1 MVAARKLSRLQK
13 FLLLEA
19 LAKRSALADPKALLM
34 FAEITT
40 AAGHRHSENGV
51 NASLSRACRRLRER
65 GLVLV
70 VHRPAITRA
79 ERYQLKQSS
88 RRRGTNYRS
97 WQAGISLT
105 AAGFEAA
112 LRLTQRGTQLPLLLE

>member
-1 MVAARKLSRLQK
+1 MVAAQKLSRLQK
-13 FLLLEA
+13 FLLSEA
-19 LAKRSALADPKALLM
+19 LAKRSAWADRKAVLV
-34 FAEITT
+34 FAEIKT
-40 AAGHRHSENGV
+40 AAGRRHSENVV
-51 NASLSRACRRLRER
+51 NASLSRACRRLHER

-70 VHRPAITRA
+70 VHRPAITPA
-79 ERYQLKQSS
+79 ERYQLKQPR